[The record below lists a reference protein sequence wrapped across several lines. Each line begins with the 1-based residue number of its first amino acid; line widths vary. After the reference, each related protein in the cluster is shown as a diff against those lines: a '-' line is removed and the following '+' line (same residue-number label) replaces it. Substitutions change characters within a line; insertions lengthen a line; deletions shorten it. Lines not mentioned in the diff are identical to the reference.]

1 MAVGTRHRTSQHKEL
16 VVPNSI
22 LDAIKLG
29 YWNYE
34 PDQVPETDYNA
45 TRALPGTSAKLKIM
59 AERIQ
64 RGLPLW
70 HPADALSFEDLESD
84 GDERRN

>member
-29 YWNYE
+29 HWDFE
-34 PDQVPETDYNA
+34 PDQVPDTDYDA
-45 TRALPGTSAKLKIM
+45 TRALPGSSKKLEIM
-59 AERIQ
+59 AERVQ

-70 HPADALSFEDLESD
+70 HPSDALSFDDLAPD
-84 GDERRN
+84 GDERN